1 MPRLAIA
8 ACFSPA
14 MSSLKSRGLTRMTT
28 LSLRPAGMEEPPR
41 GSDPRP
47 HHEQR
52 GMALKILNRCR
63 TEQAA
68 SLRRAR
74 TQGLGITPPAVSK

>member
-8 ACFSPA
+8 ACFQPGHVVA
-14 MSSLKSRGLTRMTT
+14 QEPRLDAYDDLV
-28 LSLRPAGMEEPPR
+28 LRPAGMAEPPR

-68 SLRRAR
+68 SLRHARA
-74 TQGLGITPPAVSK
+74 QGLGITLG